1 MYQRELLDRI
11 LHGHFGRQA
20 LVRPSIMF
28 MRDRDGYKIQEWV
41 RERLE
46 SEEANYAGDQAA
58 IEGLLRG
65 KSLPESSEDL
75 AEFDWS

>member
-1 MYQRELLDRI
+1 
-11 LHGHFGRQA
+11 
-20 LVRPSIMF
+20 MF
-28 MRDRDGYKIQEWV
+28 VRDRDSYKIQEWV

-46 SEEANYAGDQAA
+46 SEEANYASDQAA
-58 IEGLLRG
+58 IKGLFRG